1 MNLDKQTVL
10 DRLLTEGQ
18 EMLSGGAEMLMKY
31 KVLKHA
37 LETGQESAELTQTWH
52 EVTEYVKFCM
62 EMEEKNPQTN
72 AEIHSV
78 VVNYP
83 IADRSD
89 KS

>member
-1 MNLDKQTVL
+1 MTIDRETVL
-10 DRLLTEGQ
+10 KRLLVEGE
-18 EMLSGGAEMLMKY
+18 EMLQGGAEMLLKY
-31 KVLKHA
+31 KTLRLA
-37 LETGQESAELTQTWH
+37 LERGEESPELTQSWH
-52 EVTEYVKFCM
+52 EATEYVKFCM